1 MAFFNQIQDLLK
13 AGIRL
18 TIQAKSVG
26 DLLQLD
32 IIPAIEA
39 GASGVAIPPC
49 SFTGTSD
56 ELDTAVPEFL
66 QEYSSRV
73 LGLKQQM
80 TSVMAAIDQAG
91 ADAVSAAKSKEEK
104 RVVATPAGSKKSKAT
119 PAERANAGFLDGDND
134 APSLGPDDEEDN
146 GIVNL
151 GTEPVPKVTSASQ
164 AEAGSFA
171 SLTLF

>member
-80 TSVMAAIDQAG
+80 TSVIAAIDQAG

-104 RVVATPAGSKKSKAT
+104 RVVATPAGSKKTKAT
-119 PAERANAGFLDGDND
+119 PAERANAGFLDGDNGTPTFGSD
-134 APSLGPDDEEDN
+134 DDDEAEILN
-146 GIVNL
+146 SGSQQA
-151 GTEPVPKVTSASQ
+151 PKVVSPSE